1 VTDRLASERSEQG
14 LPPEHIEDDGVL
26 ARLAAL
32 VLSITKKAD
41 APNKRRPSV
50 RSRSPHSHDRQ

>member
-1 VTDRLASERSEQG
+1 VTNRLATERQAQG

-32 VLSITKKAD
+32 VVSITKKAD
-41 APNKRRPSV
+41 APNKRRPSL
-50 RSRSPHSHDRQ
+50 RSRNPHSHDRQ